1 MGGSLRLGRDSFGGS
16 ILSGS
21 CLSGRLSCRGGSR
34 FGCGSVAGR
43 HDVDIKLH
51 PHKPEELYVNQVAAR
66 EAAQAEEPAEAPEA
80 TEPAEAPEAAE
91 PAEAPEAPEVPEE
104 SSEE

>member
-1 MGGSLRLGRDSFGGS
+1 MRCERCEQRTVKYYYFT
-16 ILSGS
+16 
-21 CLSGRLSCRGGSR
+21 
-34 FGCGSVAGR
+34 
-43 HDVDIKLH
+43 
-51 PHKPEELYVNQVAAR
+51 E